1 MKPLSSDTS
10 PDAQQIQIELLRRLS
25 PSQKLALAF
34 ELTDT
39 MRNLILADLRHRF
52 PEADPAEI
60 RRRFIARVLSREDVI
75 RAYGFDPESGGLL
88 NSMVPPVSVSY
99 PQITQILLSN
109 LCNLWPVFQTHT

>member
-10 PDAQQIQIELLRRLS
+10 PDAQRMQFELMRRLS

-39 MRNLILADLRHRF
+39 MRNLVLADLRHRF
-52 PEADPAEI
+52 PDANPAEI

-75 RAYGFDPESGGLL
+75 RAYGFDPQSEG
-88 NSMVPPVSVSY
+88 Y
-99 PQITQILLSN
+99 
-109 LCNLWPVFQTHT
+109 